1 MSCGMYVCIY
11 IYVGLCHHT
20 FFLLSLSLYVSLS
33 LYIYASYAYIYTHNK
48 LYLYAWLAIFLKV
61 WLASHNLNVEVASH
75 NSKVEV
81 ASPATSACERWHP
94 MLLRSGG
101 GRHLPY
107 MFCNVIRIYIYI
119 YIYICI
125 YTCVFVFSH
134 VFNVCVV
141 FLSLSFSLSLSL
153 SSSFSLYKR
162 VRCFFVWAW
171 LTKWSACHT
180 HMVGDT
186 QLHLYVIRD
195 LYISFV
201 VSFFLSF
208 PQQVDVHHTQMM
220 SGAWLTRLICVSRDT
235 HALL

>member
-1 MSCGMYVCIY
+1 MHTY
-11 IYVGLCHHT
+11 IHIT
-20 FFLLSLSLYVSLS
+20 
-33 LYIYASYAYIYTHNK
+33 IYTCTHD
-48 LYLYAWLAIFLKV
+48 WQSFEV

-119 YIYICI
+119 YV
-125 YTCVFVFSH
+125 YTPVFLCFSH

-162 VRCFFVWAW
+162 VRCFF
-171 LTKWSACHT
+171 L
-180 HMVGDT
+180 
-186 QLHLYVIRD
+186 
-195 LYISFV
+195 
-201 VSFFLSF
+201 
-208 PQQVDVHHTQMM
+208 
-220 SGAWLTRLICVSRDT
+220 
-235 HALL
+235 